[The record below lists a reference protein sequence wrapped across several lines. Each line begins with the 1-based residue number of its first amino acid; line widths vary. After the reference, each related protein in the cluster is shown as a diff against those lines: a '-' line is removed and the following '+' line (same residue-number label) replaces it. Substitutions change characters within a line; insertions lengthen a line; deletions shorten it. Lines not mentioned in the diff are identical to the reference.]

1 MYHQVK
7 HALTLVRDGV
17 ITIETINEAHGKCPI
32 LPKSINF
39 NTRKQTSVAIAFND
53 DGWGKV
59 SSSFTKSAMRIAQS
73 IKQFEKIE
81 RAAKEFSKTSTQ
93 LMDSLTATDGQQD
106 LMDDNDDRVNL
117 EGNDSDEN
125 EDNLD

>member
-1 MYHQVK
+1 
-7 HALTLVRDGV
+7 
-17 ITIETINEAHGKCPI
+17 
-32 LPKSINF
+32 
-39 NTRKQTSVAIAFND
+39 
-53 DGWGKV
+53 
-59 SSSFTKSAMRIAQS
+59 MRIAQS

-93 LMDSLTATDGQQD
+93 LMGSLTATDGQQD

>member
-1 MYHQVK
+1 
-7 HALTLVRDGV
+7 
-17 ITIETINEAHGKCPI
+17 
-32 LPKSINF
+32 
-39 NTRKQTSVAIAFND
+39 
-53 DGWGKV
+53 
-59 SSSFTKSAMRIAQS
+59 MRIAQS

-106 LMDDNDDRVNL
+106 LMDDNDDQVNL